1 MISNLFQCLVPL
13 LRMADHAAF
22 KETVLPAMQKA
33 MLRNP
38 EIVLESIGSILA
50 GLNID
55 LSQYVA
61 DVSKHQ
67 NNIYRKKKSCST
79 FQLSKHLGANLHAK
93 DDDTRSAAVEAVAAL
108 ASQCSDAEALSSLV
122 KALFAVL
129 GGSEGKLTVN
139 AHKCSLLAA
148 LGKVAT
154 CANAVSATSV
164 QGVCVQVFDFAIKVW
179 KE

>member
-1 MISNLFQCLVPL
+1 M
-13 LRMADHAAF
+13 
-22 KETVLPAMQKA
+22 
-33 MLRNP
+33 
-38 EIVLESIGSILA
+38 
-50 GLNID
+50 
-55 LSQYVA
+55 
-61 DVSKHQ
+61 
-67 NNIYRKKKSCST
+67 
-79 FQLSKHLGANLHAK
+79 SKHLGANLHAK

-164 QGVCVQVFDFAIKVW
+164 QGVCVQVFDSAIKVR
-179 KE
+179 KD